1 MLSTVCVYCGSSQ
14 SIRQVYDDAASCLG
28 QEFARRNISLIY
40 GGGSMGLM
48 GRVAETVQ
56 NGGGDV
62 IGVIP
67 FALEKI
73 SGQTPGKVIVTS
85 DMHQRKAAMAAKA
98 DAFIALPGGF
108 GTLEELF
115 EIVTWR
121 QIGYHSKPIGLLN
134 VDGFFD
140 LLLKFLDDIV
150 EDGFITQAARSIL
163 IVESNPAVLID
174 KLTAATGG

>member
-1 MLSTVCVYCGSSQ
+1 
-14 SIRQVYDDAASCLG
+14 
-28 QEFARRNISLIY
+28 
-40 GGGSMGLM
+40 
-48 GRVAETVQ
+48 
-56 NGGGDV
+56 V

-140 LLLKFLDDIV
+140 SLLNFLDDIV